1 MRHLVS
7 ELRAH
12 AHSWP
17 FHEAVNAEE
26 VTDYYDVI
34 TEPMGKIHVTNYHEI
49 SVIHIILIDLTTL
62 DQNVETDVYQT
73 MEEFIR
79 DVQKIFDNCRVY
91 NAEATNYTRCANR
104 LERYFKERLRVWT
117 NGDEET
123 SREA

>member
-1 MRHLVS
+1 MLLQNLWVTYIIKLLHKTS
-7 ELRAH
+7 
-12 AHSWP
+12 
-17 FHEAVNAEE
+17 
-26 VTDYYDVI
+26 VTDV
-34 TEPMGKIHVTNYHEI
+34 V
-49 SVIHIILIDLTTL
+49 LLDLTTL

-91 NAEATNYTRCANR
+91 NAEATNYARCANR

-123 SREA
+123 SEEA